1 MTSDSS
7 RLRGPELYDPE
18 INRYHLD
25 GRPQR
30 TLSSPLPPETQV
42 DCQRFILQRRSMH
55 FNWALAVSKYV
66 PAPYPQPVTIG
77 THELIEGAFTQCE
90 HHPSDAAPEYGAAAH
105 GAGLGSSA
113 SRRAKG
119 RAPLYPADRWA
130 HLVAHFEFTRIN
142 IEPIILRKRSEDS
155 S

>member
-1 MTSDSS
+1 MALNFTI
-7 RLRGPELYDPE
+7 LE
-18 INRYHLD
+18 INPYGLD

-66 PAPYPQPVTIG
+66 PAPYPQSVTIG

-90 HHPSDAAPEYGAAAH
+90 HHPSEAAPEYGAAAH
-105 GAGLGSSA
+105 GAGLGTGIQATATRTASSFQKPVA
-113 SRRAKG
+113 NVSLRRG
-119 RAPLYPADRWA
+119 RAQAR
-130 HLVAHFEFTRIN
+130 R
-142 IEPIILRKRSEDS
+142 
-155 S
+155 